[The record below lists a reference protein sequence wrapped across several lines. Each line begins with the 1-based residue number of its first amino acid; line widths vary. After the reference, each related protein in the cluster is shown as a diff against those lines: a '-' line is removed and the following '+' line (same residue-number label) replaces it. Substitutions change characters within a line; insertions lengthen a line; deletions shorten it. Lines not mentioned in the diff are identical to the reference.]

1 MANDR
6 PFVMNRRRF
15 VASLAGFTAAVPLLS
30 APGIAHAA
38 SLLAAPASL
47 AADTSKVFIDAR
59 TTEAA
64 GLDPHNVPA
73 LANFRVTHL
82 MYEGL
87 TWLDPG
93 ATWSASWGLRR
104 MADGA

>member
-1 MANDR
+1 MSTHR
-6 PFVMNRRRF
+6 PFVLNRRQF
-15 VASLAGFTAAVPLLS
+15 VTSLVGFGAAVPLLRS
-30 APGIAHAA
+30 SSVAHAA
-38 SLLAAPASL
+38 DLFSAPAAISRDAQSTAVL
-47 AADTSKVFIDAR
+47 VDAR

-87 TWLDPG
+87 TWLDE
-93 ATWSASWGLRR
+93 SLVIQ
-104 MADGA
+104 